1 MIVNALFLQKNGD
14 VMSKEDLQ
22 ELMGGQ
28 NGVDGG
34 PLVTQS
40 LNESVLLGLSSSV

>member
-1 MIVNALFLQKNGD
+1 MYVFLIVNTLLVQKNGD

-22 ELMGGQ
+22 ELMGVGQ

-34 PLVTQS
+34 PQVTQS
-40 LNESVLLGLSSSV
+40 LNELGL